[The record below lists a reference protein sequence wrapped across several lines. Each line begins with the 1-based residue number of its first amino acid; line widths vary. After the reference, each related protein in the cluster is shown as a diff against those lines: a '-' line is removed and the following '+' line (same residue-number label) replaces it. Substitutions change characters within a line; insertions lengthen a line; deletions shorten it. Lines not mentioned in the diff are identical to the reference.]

1 MKLKYKQSLILRI
14 KALIFKYRVLL
25 ANLLTKLAFRIRPK
39 GANQWMQSIE
49 DSLIYGNGVTR
60 IDPKKFFL
68 KKKTEW
74 VN

>member
-14 KALIFKYRVLL
+14 KALILKYRVLL

-39 GANQWMQSIE
+39 EVNQWIQDIE
-49 DSLIYGNGVTR
+49 DSIRGDGK
-60 IDPKKFFL
+60 PKKKFFL

>member
-1 MKLKYKQSLILRI
+1 MKLRYKAFIL
-14 KALIFKYRVLL
+14 KYRVLL

-39 GANQWMQSIE
+39 EVNQWIQSVE

-60 IDPKKFFL
+60 INPKKFFL
-68 KKKTEW
+68 KKKREW